1 MTLGD
6 ITRRGLA
13 VAATAA
19 LAALVVAAPPK
30 PAAANQDTMVIA
42 IGALPQGID
51 LDKHV
56 SPQTWSM
63 GAQVFEDG
71 MNWESIDF
79 PFSTGDAWDPSTI
92 PGFMYPDYMG
102 QKTLVPG
109 IIEKCE
115 LQPDG
120 LRAVYHLRKGVISP
134 WGNEFTADD
143 VLWRIERGKATQAIN
158 NFLEFL
164 LSMPGQT
171 IDPPESGGY
180 AKIDDYTVELTSSR
194 PMPLACKGLTNYYN
208 AWLDST
214 EIMSHATEEDPWGD
228 KWVATNGGGFGGYRV
243 TEWTAGKR
251 VVMEANENYW
261 RGAPEIK
268 RIIYLVVPESA
279 NRVALLKQGKVHM
292 AEGLSPDEIVA
303 LADDPNARGVAVRG
317 NQSMWMMI
325 NNTLP
330 PYDNVKVRQA
340 MNHLINQ
347 EAIIRDIYHGMMN
360 AWQGVMPSTYPG
372 YEGHMKYDF
381 NPEKAKALLAEAGYP
396 DGFDAEL
403 SFDAAVA
410 AMESIGVLLQSDFKK
425 AGINLSLRKLPTAAN
440 SDNVMSKQ
448 GSLALWTD
456 MPIQPDINYALKL
469 VWPTNALV
477 NYHNFSDPLVDQ
489 VLQDGQGVVDAEA
502 RIAAHAGIQEHIHDQ
517 APLGWI
523 GEHYF
528 AVGLSRKVSNF
539 RWYTTQY
546 YHVAE
551 MSIAD

>member
-1 MTLGD
+1 
-6 ITRRGLA
+6 
-13 VAATAA
+13 
-19 LAALVVAAPPK
+19 
-30 PAAANQDTMVIA
+30 
-42 IGALPQGID
+42 
-51 LDKHV
+51 
-56 SPQTWSM
+56 
-63 GAQVFEDG
+63 
-71 MNWESIDF
+71 
-79 PFSTGDAWDPSTI
+79 
-92 PGFMYPDYMG
+92 MYPDYMG

-109 IIEKCE
+109 IMEKCE
-115 LQPDG
+115 MDEDG

-214 EIMSHATEEDPWGD
+214 EIMKNATEEDPWGD

-279 NRVALLKQGKVHM
+279 NRVALLKQSKVHM

-303 LADDPNARGVAVRG
+303 LADDANARGVAVRG
-317 NQSMWMMI
+317 NQSMWIMI

-360 AWQGVMPSTYPG
+360 RWQGVMPSTYPG
-372 YEGHMKYDF
+372 YEQHLKYDF
-381 NPEKAKALLAEAGYP
+381 NPGEGEGAPRRGRIPRRLRRRALLRRGRGGDGIDRRPVAERLQEGRHQPLAEEAADRCELGQRDGQAGLARAVDGYAHSARRQLRVEAG
-396 DGFDAEL
+396 
-403 SFDAAVA
+403 VA
-410 AMESIGVLLQSDFKK
+410 DQRSRQ
-425 AGINLSLRKLPTAAN
+425 LPQLFRP
-440 SDNVMSKQ
+440 K
-448 GSLALWTD
+448 GR
-456 MPIQPDINYALKL
+456 
-469 VWPTNALV
+469 
-477 NYHNFSDPLVDQ
+477 Q
-489 VLQDGQGVVDAEA
+489 VLQDGQGVVDPEA
-502 RIAAHAGIQEHIHDQ
+502 RIAAHAGIQEHIHDL

>member
-1 MTLGD
+1 
-6 ITRRGLA
+6 
-13 VAATAA
+13 
-19 LAALVVAAPPK
+19 
-30 PAAANQDTMVIA
+30 MVIA

-92 PGFMYPDYMG
+92 PGFKYPDYMG

-115 LQPDG
+115 MQPDG

-180 AKIDDYTVELTSSR
+180 TKIDDYTVELTSSR

-214 EIMSHATEEDPWGD
+214 EIMSHATEDDPWGD

-243 TEWTAGKR
+243 TEWSAGKR
-251 VVMEANENYW
+251 VVMEANEDYW

-292 AEGLSPDEIVA
+292 AEGLSPDEIVS

-372 YEGHMKYDF
+372 YESHLKYDF

-477 NYHNFSDPLVDQ
+477 NYHNFSDAKVDQ
-489 VLQDGQGVVDAEA
+489 VLQDGQGVVDPDG
-502 RIAAHAGIQEHIHDQ
+502 RIAAHAGIQEYIHDL

>member
-6 ITRRGLA
+6 MTRRGLA

-30 PAAANQDTMVIA
+30 PASANQDTMVIA

-63 GAQVFEDG
+63 GAQVLEDG

-109 IIEKCE
+109 LIENCE
-115 LQPDG
+115 MEPDG
-120 LRAVYHLRKGVISP
+120 MRAVYHLRKGVISP

-180 AKIDDYTVELTSSR
+180 AKIDDYTVEVTSSR
-194 PMPLACKGLTNYYN
+194 PMPLVCKGLTNYYN

-214 EIMSHATEEDPWGD
+214 EIKSHATEEDPWGD
-228 KWVATNGGGFGGYRV
+228 KWVSTNGGGFGGYRV

-292 AEGLSPDEIVA
+292 AEGLTPDEIVA

-317 NQSMWMMI
+317 NQSMWVMI
-325 NNTLP
+325 NNTLA

-340 MNHLINQ
+340 INHLINQ

-372 YEGHMKYDF
+372 FEGHLKYDF
-381 NPEKAKALLAEAGYP
+381 NPEKAMALLAEAGFA

-403 SFDAAVA
+403 SFCVCDAAQEA
-410 AMESIGVLLQSDFKK
+410 IAVLLQSDFKK
-425 AGINLSLRKLPTAAN
+425 AGIDLSLKKLPTAAW
-440 SDNVMSKQ
+440 SDNVMSKG

-477 NYHNFSDPLVDQ
+477 NYHNFSDPKVDQ
-489 VLQDGQGVVDAEA
+489 VLQDGQGVVDPEG
-502 RIAAHAGIQEHIHDQ
+502 RIAAHAGIQEHIHDL